1 MGTVQIAK
9 GSENCTM
16 AGLLCNI
23 FQNNIS
29 NSKKKNSIFLSLTT
43 VVTVHLTDME
53 ISITMVF
60 DKGDLQIYEG
70 KIKEPKIKI
79 QTESSYI
86 INLSNI
92 NIKFGLPWFFD
103 ANGIDILRNIFER
116 KYKFTSKPSE
126 LLNIIKLTKII
137 SVN

>member
-23 FQNNIS
+23 FQNNIYS
-29 NSKKKNSIFLSLTT
+29 SEKKNLIFLSLTT
-43 VVTVHLTDME
+43 VVSVYLTDVGV
-53 ISITMVF
+53 SITMDF
-60 DKGDLQIYEG
+60 NKGDLLIYEG
-70 KIKEPKIKI
+70 NIKEPKIKI

-86 INLSNI
+86 IKLSNI
-92 NIKFGLPWFFD
+92 NIKFGLPWLFD
-103 ANGIDILRNIFER
+103 ASGIDILRNIFER

-126 LLNIIKLTKII
+126 LMNVIKLTKIM